1 MHDATSPRP
10 QLRLA
15 IAPGVASSYL
25 AALLALQRAEEPEVS
40 MEFNEVTASDL
51 ITGLYKRRF
60 DVGLS
65 LKQVSDSSLKSLSI
79 WFEATALATPLR
91 YPLLRQQS
99 IRIDELKEHS
109 VFRWKAEYSP
119 SLDQYLS
126 SMSSTERPN
135 VQHVG
140 SFEMLLLWVAAGYGV
155 GISSR
160 SRIETASQCG
170 ICTRPIAD
178 GPYEVITH
186 LQRLSGQTNLV
197 ADRFELRALRVAEA
211 RKA

>member
-40 MEFNEVTASDL
+40 MEFNEVTARSHYGPL
-51 ITGLYKRRF
+51 QTALRRRPF
-60 DVGLS
+60 S
-65 LKQVSDSSLKSLSI
+65 EAVSDSSLKSLSI

-126 SMSSTERPN
+126 SMSSTKRPN
-135 VQHVG
+135 VQHVSSLRCYCSG
-140 SFEMLLLWVAAGYGV
+140 SQLDMA
-155 GISSR
+155 
-160 SRIETASQCG
+160 
-170 ICTRPIAD
+170 
-178 GPYEVITH
+178 
-186 LQRLSGQTNLV
+186 
-197 ADRFELRALRVAEA
+197 
-211 RKA
+211 

>member
-60 DVGLS
+60 DV
-65 LKQVSDSSLKSLSI
+65 V
-79 WFEATALATPLR
+79 
-91 YPLLRQQS
+91 
-99 IRIDELKEHS
+99 
-109 VFRWKAEYSP
+109 
-119 SLDQYLS
+119 
-126 SMSSTERPN
+126 
-135 VQHVG
+135 
-140 SFEMLLLWVAAGYGV
+140 
-155 GISSR
+155 
-160 SRIETASQCG
+160 
-170 ICTRPIAD
+170 CTRPIAD

>member
-79 WFEATALATPLR
+79 WFEATALA
-91 YPLLRQQS
+91 
-99 IRIDELKEHS
+99 
-109 VFRWKAEYSP
+109 
-119 SLDQYLS
+119 
-126 SMSSTERPN
+126 
-135 VQHVG
+135 
-140 SFEMLLLWVAAGYGV
+140 
-155 GISSR
+155 
-160 SRIETASQCG
+160 
-170 ICTRPIAD
+170 
-178 GPYEVITH
+178 
-186 LQRLSGQTNLV
+186 
-197 ADRFELRALRVAEA
+197 
-211 RKA
+211 

>member
-135 VQHVG
+135 VQHVS

-155 GISSR
+155 
-160 SRIETASQCG
+160 
-170 ICTRPIAD
+170 
-178 GPYEVITH
+178 
-186 LQRLSGQTNLV
+186 
-197 ADRFELRALRVAEA
+197 
-211 RKA
+211 